1 MKAAIVLLKH
11 LINPFID
18 LASVFGKVAIGV
30 SSHDKDILHWDLASV
45 LRVLHTEHACRL
57 EWLTRNAFSLCNG
70 MFSLRRLSS
79 NPITQVPI

>member
-1 MKAAIVLLKH
+1 MKPAIVLLKH

-30 SSHDKDILHWDLASV
+30 SSHDKDILYWDLASV
-45 LRVLHTEHACRL
+45 LRVLHTQPTCRL
-57 EWLTRNAFSLCNG
+57 EWLTRNDFSLCNG
-70 MFSLRRLSS
+70 MTRPRRLSS